1 MNFIDVLAVKART
14 GLNTG
19 KETPKGASPSTFDL
33 LTTENWAHDQDYA
46 SLDDFLERIPDPDK
60 VEIPVDLPEQL
71 SRIDVTDILPK
82 LPILPLLPPAAY
94 KIGDHPAAE
103 LFASQTSLD
112 SALHTSSDQDHNGLD
127 TLLLCHND
135 GSIHLILYDSLSLGN
150 VKAPSEWKT
159 TRLNYLQHAS
169 HPFGCSHML
178 LSEVPSR
185 EDVPAKIALAPLS
198 LRFLHSGAG
207 SQLHMIESKTAQLE
221 TLVQYVAECLLALHH
236 HWRHANDLPSRFMEG
251 INESLAEQQDPN
263 LVQSLFHLSVT
274 GDCPPT
280 LKEWLVDILAE
291 RVSAVT
297 SHA

>member
-1 MNFIDVLAVKART
+1 
-14 GLNTG
+14 
-19 KETPKGASPSTFDL
+19 
-33 LTTENWAHDQDYA
+33 
-46 SLDDFLERIPDPDK
+46 
-60 VEIPVDLPEQL
+60 LPEQL
-71 SRIDVTDILPK
+71 ARIDVTDLLPK

-94 KIGDHPAAE
+94 KTGEHPAAE
-103 LFASQTSLD
+103 LFASQSSLD

-127 TLLLCHND
+127 TLLLCHDD
-135 GSIHLILYDSLSLGN
+135 GAVHLILYDSLSLGN
-150 VKAPSEWKT
+150 VQAPREWKSPHV
-159 TRLNYLQHAS
+159 NYLQHAS

-178 LSEVPSR
+178 LAEVPAGNGL
-185 EDVPAKIALAPLS
+185 PPKIALAPLS

-236 HWRHANDLPSRFMEG
+236 HWKHANDLPSRFMG
-251 INESLAEQQDPN
+251 GVNESLSENQEPN

-291 RVSAVT
+291 RVSTAP
-297 SHA
+297 SLP